1 MKCGIEFWKMLVEA
15 RFGFVAGKFLEKE
28 SRLKIKCKFGNLF
41 SNLLLPKWLF
51 SLKIVIQ
58 ILQSLVQSILKG
70 FCRRSVAI
78 KSC

>member
-1 MKCGIEFWKMLVEA
+1 MWNRILEDAGGSTVWLCGGKI
-15 RFGFVAGKFLEKE
+15 FGEG
-28 SRLKIKCKFGNLF
+28 SRLKIKCKFGDLF

-51 SLKIVIQ
+51 SLKIGIQ

-70 FCRRSVAI
+70 FCHRSVAI